1 MTAPT
6 AQASVAPIVT
16 TPARALVPGANPVA
30 AELLDGYP
38 VRSTSVVTARLGTRC
53 HPVKL
58 EVPKAS
64 PSWRVRA
71 EPGRAPPTAQR
82 VPPVASEAEVSR
94 SSAAELPPERGSE
107 RVASGAGTADHD
119 VPFQCSVRVS
129 HRLGA

>member
-38 VRSTSVVTARLGTRC
+38 VRSTTVVTARLGTRC

-71 EPGRAPPTAQR
+71 EPGIDPPIAQR
-82 VPPVASEAEVSR
+82 SPPGASAAAVSR
-94 SSAAELPPERGSE
+94 SSGWLLPSVSCSG
-107 RVASGAGTADHD
+107 RVASGAWTMDQE
-119 VPFQCSVRVS
+119 VPFQCSVNVCQAV
-129 HRLGA
+129 GV